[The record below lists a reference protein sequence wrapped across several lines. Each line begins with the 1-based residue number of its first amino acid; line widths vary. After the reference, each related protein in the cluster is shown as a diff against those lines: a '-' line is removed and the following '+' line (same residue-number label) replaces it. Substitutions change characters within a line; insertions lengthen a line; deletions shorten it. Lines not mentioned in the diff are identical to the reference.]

1 MLPAAL
7 LGTQSVLFSKALSL
21 LLRTTIQ
28 GNSQL
33 GSWFVWINLMAFIVA
48 AAFWVTRLNMV
59 SSGQRNFTA
68 SPVNRILVLR
78 SSLSVAVCER

>member
-1 MLPAAL
+1 LLPAAL

-33 GSWFVWINLMAFIVA
+33 GSWFVWVNLVSFIVA

-59 SSGQRNFTA
+59 SNGQNKLA
-68 SPVNRILVLR
+68 
-78 SSLSVAVCER
+78 

>member
-59 SSGQRNFTA
+59 SKG
-68 SPVNRILVLR
+68 
-78 SSLSVAVCER
+78 